1 MSELVIAKPVF
12 LAHIDDKV
20 WQQLSPAKKHEAI
33 DRQQRIAQQPK
44 KLFPAPPS
52 ATAPSDPKV
61 AALLLRIKTDK
72 EWIQALKALWESYFP
87 DFQIPP
93 DSQFQI
99 WINRFHD
106 FDRVVYG
113 MESALAWLT
122 EKSEHPHKA
131 KFEDYPNKVNQET
144 IRAYISGCIKTGR
157 KECDGKP

>member
-1 MSELVIAKPVF
+1 MNIVIAKPEF

-20 WQQLSPAKKHEAI
+20 WHQLSPAQKRDAI
-33 DRQQRIAQQPK
+33 DRQQRTAQQPT
-44 KLFPAPPS
+44 KLFPAPAS

-87 DFQIPP
+87 DFQVPP

-99 WINRFHD
+99 WINRYHD

-122 EKSEHPHKA
+122 EKSEHPHKV
-131 KFEDYPNKVNQET
+131 KFEEYPKKADQES
-144 IRAYISGCIKTGR
+144 IRAYISGSMKKGR
-157 KECDGKP
+157 KEDDDGQ